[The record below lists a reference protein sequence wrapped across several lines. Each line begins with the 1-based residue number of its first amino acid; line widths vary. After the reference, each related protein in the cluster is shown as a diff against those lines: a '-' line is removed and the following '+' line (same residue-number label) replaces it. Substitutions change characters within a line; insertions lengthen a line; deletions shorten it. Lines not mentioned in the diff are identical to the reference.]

1 MAECDMEC
9 KSALSGQ
16 KTRKAVYKCSLFTS
30 THQMFAAELT
40 HVSLFSSFSEDGME
54 VMERLIYLFRK
65 FHQLKISN
73 EEYACMKAINFLNQG
88 EDNTARSAVSK
99 SSLSACHLHE
109 SPLPFLSADIR
120 GLSNTSQLEQLN
132 KRYWYVCQDYT
143 EYKYPHQPKRFPE
156 IMMCLPEIRCIAG
169 EDFGVR
175 EQNELFVK
183 PTCPGIQRSAATFR

>member
-1 MAECDMEC
+1 
-9 KSALSGQ
+9 
-16 KTRKAVYKCSLFTS
+16 
-30 THQMFAAELT
+30 
-40 HVSLFSSFSEDGME
+40 ME

-88 EDNTARSAVSK
+88 NGTGSVITSQIQAFHYSHCIHC
-99 SSLSACHLHE
+99 LTLCYT
-109 SPLPFLSADIR
+109 FADIR
-120 GLSNTSQLEQLN
+120 GLSNISQLEQLN

-169 EDFGVR
+169 KTSKNRLLLSVQCYSKYNCVIFERRNDTFF
-175 EQNELFVK
+175 LF
-183 PTCPGIQRSAATFR
+183 